1 MNPKITTRS
10 KKKRRVRVAKGML
23 PFKQRGGWRPGA
35 GRKPKGAAAGVSHR
49 PRGEMAGRFPAHVTV
64 KVAAGLPLLRRGREY
79 AALRAAFAAGC
90 DRFGFRLV
98 RYAVLN
104 DHLHM
109 LVEAEDRASM
119 TRGLQG
125 LLIRI
130 AKSLNKLWLRSGR
143 VFADRYHDRILKT
156 PREVKNCLV
165 YVLGKLFRS
174 GKKHQRDGRHVHV
187 AAPVDT
193 FTSGPWFDGWKEI
206 VRFAGLEAN
215 IRPISDAKTWLLS
228 VGWRRHGL
236 VSVYDMPATG

>member
-1 MNPKITTRS
+1 MNQKLKVRS
-10 KKKRRVRVAKGML
+10 KKSRRMRVAKGML

-35 GRKPKGAAAGVSHR
+35 GRKPKGEAAGVAHR

-64 KVAAGLPLLRRGREY
+64 KVAAGLPLLRKGREY

-98 RYAVLN
+98 HYAVLN

-109 LVEAEDRASM
+109 LVEAADRASM

-130 AKSLNKLWLRSGR
+130 AKALNKLWQRGGR
-143 VFADRYHDRILKT
+143 VFADRYHDRVLKT
-156 PREVKNCLV
+156 PREVKNCLI
-165 YVLGKLFRS
+165 YVLS
-174 GKKHQRDGRHVHV
+174 NGKKHQRDGRHVHV

-193 FTSGPWFDGWKEI
+193 FTSGPWFDGWKETI
-206 VRFAGLEAN
+206 RFAGLEAH

-236 VSVYDMPATG
+236 ISVYDMPATG